1 MTDPVLKHI
10 RTRLTRRPAPLVENP
25 VAVDD
30 HAVAPRSAAVLIPMI
45 ETHAGWH
52 LLFLRR
58 AENCNDYHSG
68 QVAFPGG
75 RREREDANP
84 EATALREAQ
93 EEMGIAP
100 RDVDVLG
107 RLSDLI
113 STTNYRI
120 APFVGV
126 IPWPYP
132 LRLAP
137 AEVAR
142 AFTIPLRWLSD
153 PDNREVYEHPLR
165 SGTVPVVRYRP
176 YGGELLWGATARMT
190 VNLLQALAGVDVLDA
205 LATNATTHRQ
215 RSA

>member
-1 MTDPVLKHI
+1 MNPLLKQM
-10 RTRLTRRPAPLVENP
+10 RCRLAQGPAPFVENSGP
-25 VAVDD
+25 ADGC
-30 HAVAPRSAAVLIPMI
+30 AVALRSAAVLIPMI

-52 LLFLRR
+52 LLFIRR

-75 RREREDANP
+75 RMEREDANP
-84 EATALREAQ
+84 EATALRKAQ

-120 APFVGV
+120 TPFVGV
-126 IPWPYP
+126 MPWPYP

-142 AFTIPLRWLSD
+142 AFTIPMQWLSD
-153 PDNREVYEHPLR
+153 PDNREVYEHPLP

-190 VNLLQALAGVDVLDA
+190 VSLLQALAGIDVPDA
-205 LATNATTHRQ
+205 LATNAAAHRQ